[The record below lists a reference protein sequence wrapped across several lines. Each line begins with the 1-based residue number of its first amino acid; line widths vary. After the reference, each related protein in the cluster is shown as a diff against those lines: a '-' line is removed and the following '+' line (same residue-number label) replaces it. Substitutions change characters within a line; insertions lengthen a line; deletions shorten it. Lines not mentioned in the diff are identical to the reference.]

1 MEHLAN
7 PTVAAQGLEVGE
19 ADKTPVVAAAPKKR
33 YLSLEKLR
41 NHKPKVVD
49 AEELTA
55 DDIVDLDQEIKK
67 LNKDDAIARLLEL
80 EERHEK
86 TFFEIGGVLSAIQK
100 NEWFDPFASLDEWV
114 EKNMAIS
121 RAKARALIQ
130 IYDAIVESGVKW
142 AKVKHLSWTKLRAI
156 AGVPGW
162 SERRPLDPGG
172 VEPQQG

>member
-19 ADKTPVVAAAPKKR
+19 ADKTQVKR

-114 EKNMAIS
+114 ENNMAIS

-162 SERRPLDPGG
+162 SERRPLDQGG